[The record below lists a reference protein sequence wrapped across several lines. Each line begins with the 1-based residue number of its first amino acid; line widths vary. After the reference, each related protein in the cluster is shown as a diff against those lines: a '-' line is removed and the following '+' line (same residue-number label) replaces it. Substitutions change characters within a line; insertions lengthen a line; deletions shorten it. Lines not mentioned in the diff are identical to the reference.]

1 MTNFATF
8 GTIPQPPFPTANTAR
23 PTPHTTHSH
32 IFPSTPSTMKPA
44 TSLSLVASLLALA
57 APATA
62 VEYTVTTCA
71 DLAGVDDT
79 LATGLRVRVRVRYTR
94 FRVR

>member
-1 MTNFATF
+1 
-8 GTIPQPPFPTANTAR
+8 
-23 PTPHTTHSH
+23 
-32 IFPSTPSTMKPA
+32 MKPA